1 MPKTKAADPT
11 ALKRESAGR
20 YVSGDARFAVEQES
34 AGSWVVVDEEQ
45 TNELGLPL
53 VRGPFGTLAEAKKAV
68 VAARQA
74 PPPESPLAGRARPTQ
89 PARRKPHKP
98 AAKEPAAST
107 PPPPLEA
114 RSATPL
120 DAATIARI
128 YSAGIE
134 SHEATFETSPR
145 SKGDVLSWFDGRH
158 PVVVVTRAGE
168 IVAFAATFE
177 YRRRE
182 AYRGVA
188 EFSVYADPG
197 HRREGAGR
205 LAMEALIDEATRA
218 DFWKLVS
225 RVFSENAASR
235 ALLRKVGFREVGT
248 YRRHARLDGKWR
260 DCVIVERLLGAALE
274 D

>member
-1 MPKTKAADPT
+1 MPKPKTADPT

-20 YVSGDARFAVEQES
+20 YVSGDGRFAVEQES

-53 VRGPFGTLAEAKKAV
+53 VRGPFGTLAEAKNVV
-68 VAARQA
+68 VAAREGPA
-74 PPPESPLAGRARPTQ
+74 PESPLKGRARPTD
-89 PARRKPHKP
+89 PRRGKPRSP
-98 AAKEPAAST
+98 AAKEP
-107 PPPPLEA
+107 PPTEPAPLETRA
-114 RSATPL
+114 AAPS
-120 DAATIARI
+120 DAAANARI
-128 YSAGIE
+128 YNAGIE

-145 SKGDVLSWFDGRH
+145 SKGDVLAWFDGRH
-158 PVVVVTRAGE
+158 PVVVATRGGE

-177 YRRRE
+177 YRPRE

-188 EFSVYADPG
+188 EFSVYTDAT

-225 RVFSENAASR
+225 RVFPQNTASR
-235 ALLRKVGFREVGT
+235 ELLRRVGFREVGT
-248 YRRHARLDGKWR
+248 YRRHARLDGEWR